1 MYILN
6 IARTIK
12 KDVCQQNQRLYLCK
26 TMIKNTH
33 LFLLANKLKEKIS
46 DP

>member
-26 TMIKNTH
+26 TMIKK
-33 LFLLANKLKEKIS
+33 LDFLRKKVNI
-46 DP
+46 